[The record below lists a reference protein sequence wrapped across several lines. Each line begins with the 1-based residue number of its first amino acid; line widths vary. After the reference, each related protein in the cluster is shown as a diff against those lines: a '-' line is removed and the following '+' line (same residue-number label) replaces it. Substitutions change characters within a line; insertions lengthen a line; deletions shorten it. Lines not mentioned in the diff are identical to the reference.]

1 MIKINTISNNK
12 SWKNYLTNPSDF
24 IQKKIKNL
32 NRGIKTYKRKTI
44 YCTLLLSGDK
54 EIKKLNKKFRK
65 KNKHTDVLSFPFE
78 QKRRNLKEIYL
89 GDIII
94 SFNYMNKPKNLT
106 NREIKKLNEKFRKK
120 NKSTDILSFPF
131 YNKKNLRVELKKN
144 KEIYLGDIII
154 NLNKIKNRHNKKK
167 FKIEFNK
174 LWIHGLVHLFG
185 HDHKKNKDFD
195 EMQKIEKKFL
205 FYID

>member
-12 SWKNYLTNPSDF
+12 NWKNYLTNPSVF

-32 NRGIKTYKRKTI
+32 NRRIKTYKRKTI
-44 YCTLLLSGDK
+44 YCTLLLSGDR
-54 EIKKLNKKFRK
+54 EIKKLNK
-65 KNKHTDVLSFPFE
+65 
-78 QKRRNLKEIYL
+78 
-89 GDIII
+89 
-94 SFNYMNKPKNLT
+94 
-106 NREIKKLNEKFRKK
+106 KFRKK

>member
-12 SWKNYLTNPSDF
+12 NWKHYLSNPSDF

-32 NRGIKTYKRKTI
+32 NRKMKIYKRKTI

-54 EIKKLNKKFRK
+54 EIKKLNKR
-65 KNKHTDVLSFPFE
+65 
-78 QKRRNLKEIYL
+78 
-89 GDIII
+89 
-94 SFNYMNKPKNLT
+94 
-106 NREIKKLNEKFRKK
+106 FRKK

-131 YNKKNLRVELKKN
+131 HNKKNLKDKLKKD

-154 NLNKIKNRHNKKK
+154 NLNKIKNKHDKKK

-185 HDHKKNKDFD
+185 YDHKKNKDFNT
-195 EMQKIEKKFL
+195 MQKIEKKFL
-205 FYID
+205 LHID

>member
-12 SWKNYLTNPSDF
+12 SWKYHLTNPSGF

-32 NRGIKTYKRKTI
+32 NRKMKIYKRKTI

-54 EIKKLNKKFRK
+54 EIKKLNKR
-65 KNKHTDVLSFPFE
+65 
-78 QKRRNLKEIYL
+78 
-89 GDIII
+89 
-94 SFNYMNKPKNLT
+94 
-106 NREIKKLNEKFRKK
+106 FRKK

-131 YNKKNLRVELKKN
+131 HNKKNLKYKLKKD

-154 NLNKIKNRHNKKK
+154 NLNKIKNKHDKKK

-185 HDHKKNKDFD
+185 YDHKKNKDFNT
-195 EMQKIEKKFL
+195 MQKIEKKFL
-205 FYID
+205 LHID

>member
-12 SWKNYLTNPSDF
+12 NWKQYLTNPNEF
-24 IQKKIKNL
+24 IQKRIKNL
-32 NRGIKTYKRKTI
+32 NKRLKIYKKKSV
-44 YCTLLLSGDK
+44 YCTLLLSGDR
-54 EIKKLNKKFRK
+54 EIKKLNK
-65 KNKHTDVLSFPFE
+65 
-78 QKRRNLKEIYL
+78 
-89 GDIII
+89 
-94 SFNYMNKPKNLT
+94 
-106 NREIKKLNEKFRKK
+106 KFRKK

-154 NLNKIKNRHNKKK
+154 NLNKIKNRHIKKK